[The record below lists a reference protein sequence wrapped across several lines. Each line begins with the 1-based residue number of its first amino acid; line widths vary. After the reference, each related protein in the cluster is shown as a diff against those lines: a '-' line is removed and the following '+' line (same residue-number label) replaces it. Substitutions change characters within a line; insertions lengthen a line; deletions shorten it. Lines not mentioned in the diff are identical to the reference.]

1 MARPDDSAS
10 ASNAGFEGGIAGL
23 ELTDLIQLNARNRFS
38 GCFKIQHEENL
49 GLIFF
54 RDGEIVH
61 AEQGTKAGE
70 EAICDILGWPR
81 GHFSVEP
88 NVVAARRTIQKK
100 CEHLLLDAH
109 RVLDERRARR
119 EPAATPPPPPL
130 PKPVTAGAAVQV
142 VRALPG
148 VADAVLLTKDGKRQ
162 GEDGYEADVL
172 AGQTVYLAMVAA
184 ELGALFQAGEMR
196 GGSVQGSRQ
205 HLLLFATKTH
215 YLGVFAQPDH
225 EPASVEAA
233 IRSALSKS
241 R

>member
-1 MARPDDSAS
+1 MARPDGSATD
-10 ASNAGFEGGIAGL
+10 SNAGFEGGIAGL
-23 ELTDLIQLNARNRFS
+23 ELADLIQLNARNRFS

-54 RDGEIVH
+54 RDGEIIH
-61 AEQGTKAGE
+61 AEQGPKAGE

-88 NVVAARRTIQKK
+88 NLVAARRTIQKK

-119 EPAATPPPPPL
+119 ETVATPPPPL
-130 PKPVTAGAAVQV
+130 PRPPTAGAAVQV
-142 VRALPG
+142 VRGLPG

-162 GEDGYEADVL
+162 GEDGYEAEVL

-215 YLGVFAQPDH
+215 YLGVFAQPDQ
-225 EPASVEAA
+225 EPAAVEAA
-233 IRSALSKS
+233 IRGALSKS